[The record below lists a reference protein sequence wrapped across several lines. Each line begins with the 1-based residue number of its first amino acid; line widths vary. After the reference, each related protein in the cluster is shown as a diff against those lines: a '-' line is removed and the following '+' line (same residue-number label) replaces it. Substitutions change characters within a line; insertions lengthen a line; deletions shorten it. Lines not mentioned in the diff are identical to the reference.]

1 MAEKEAGRGAGTA
14 EVGGGGM
21 EERAGNRGMHQSEMA
36 GLASSS
42 AGAGGTAHRT
52 PPEGAALKLLY
63 DEEGNEWLNVSM
75 AEGEKE
81 DAKQFGSCC
90 WGSSKAGGL
99 PAAAAPH
106 WTVRPFILWGYRDC
120 MSWRQCCR
128 SLFTLHNETGN
139 VWTHVFGLLVFLV
152 LQAYELLREDK
163 TLHHRV
169 VASGY
174 IMATNFCM
182 VSSAIFHLM
191 TPHSKQVY
199 EQCLRFDMTGIALV
213 IIASFLVGLH
223 YGYWCHPFLGKV
235 YFTIVGVL
243 SGIAIAWPHMPKLL
257 HNFNLSVAFFAS
269 FVAFALV
276 PLFHWVSVVGG
287 LSSEQ
292 ATLFF
297 WKLIATFG
305 LYALG
310 FLFYGAQLPERL
322 YSGKFDIV
330 GHSHQLWH
338 IAVLLGALEFYS
350 AMQAYAA
357 YRETHMCT

>member
-1 MAEKEAGRGAGTA
+1 VAECKH
-14 EVGGGGM
+14 GGGGKGGCGTVWIPLLGQFKGIACLM
-21 EERAGNRGMHQSEMA
+21 VSTPFTLFFVFARPFPNSPSLPSCATLPSYTPSTLFITRAVH
-36 GLASSS
+36 
-42 AGAGGTAHRT
+42 
-52 PPEGAALKLLY
+52 LKP
-63 DEEGNEWLNVSM
+63 DT
-75 AEGEKE
+75 
-81 DAKQFGSCC
+81 Q
-90 WGSSKAGGL
+90 AGGL

-120 MSWRQCCR
+120 MGWRQCWR
-128 SLFTLHNETGN
+128 SLLTVHNETGN
-139 VWTHVFGLLVFLV
+139 VWTHVFGLLLFLF
-152 LQAYELLREDK
+152 LQVHELLRQDK
-163 TLHHRV
+163 TLHHRL

-174 IMATNFCM
+174 ILATNFCM
-182 VSSAIFHLM
+182 ATSAVFHLM

-199 EQCLRFDMTGIALV
+199 ERCLRFDMTGIALV

-223 YGYWCHPFLGKV
+223 YGYWCHPFLGRL
-235 YFTIVGVL
+235 YFSIVGVL
-243 SGIAIAWPHMPKLL
+243 SCIALAWPHMPKLL
-257 HNFNLSVAFFAS
+257 HNFNLSVTFFAS

-310 FLFYGAQLPERL
+310 FLFYGAQFPERF

-338 IAVLLGALEFYS
+338 IAVLLGALEFYT
-350 AMQAYAA
+350 AMQAYAG
-357 YRETHMCT
+357 YRETHTCS